1 MSPQSPP
8 ASGPALVPP
17 RPAQGRYAPRPDVI
31 DRFAVSPAVVDLD
44 AECVDAEVFVG
55 RIDRELKIRFYQPK
69 SRKTYRLAVA
79 GFLRWLGRP
88 PAEATRE
95 DVRDWLELLVDGGAK
110 SSWVSV
116 HLSALRTAFDKMC
129 LRAITLGLCTPR
141 RASRLPIVL
150 SVDEI
155 ARLLCAAPSARD
167 KLLLGLMYATG
178 MRVSEVVRVR
188 FRDLDFD
195 RRSIRVEQGKG
206 RKDRLVMLPQSFAP
220 LLERL
225 RTLHTATD
233 FLFTAVD
240 DARRH
245 LCPRTAQRAMQR
257 AVRLAGLDKP
267 ATCHSLRH
275 SFATHLLENGTDI
288 RFIQNLL
295 GHLRLETTT
304 IYTKLAV
311 LRGERATSPL
321 DVLTQRNAS
330 SSTTLPLPE
339 PKSLSTRSSPPPPP
353 PPVGRLGISLVM
365 RGAGAERRG
374 EVTLV
379 VRGEP
384 SVTLPGIVVREPRR
398 GFLALELPPLEDWA
412 PALSYVDDH
421 VRARFEEA
429 EFYEGLRAAIAQRWT
444 RDSGGAGPASVTP
457 AARGQGRAV
466 DVVDVPGA
474 LSA

>member
-1 MSPQSPP
+1 MSPHGCPP
-8 ASGPALVPP
+8 SGPALAAP
-17 RPAQGRYAPRPDVI
+17 RPAQGRYAPCPDVI

-44 AECVDAEVFVG
+44 AEVVDADVFLR
-55 RIDRELKIRFYQPK
+55 RIDREMKIRFYQPK

-95 DVRDWLELLVDGGAK
+95 DVRDWLELLVDGGAT

-129 LRAITLGLCTPR
+129 MRSITLGLCTPR
-141 RASRLPIVL
+141 MASKLPVVL
-150 SVDEI
+150 SIDEV

-188 FRDLDFD
+188 FRDLDFE

-321 DVLTQRNAS
+321 DLLAQRNG
-330 SSTTLPLPE
+330 
-339 PKSLSTRSSPPPPP
+339 SSPASLPSEDARILPARSPPSPRP
-353 PPVGRLGISLVM
+353 AVGRLGMSLVM
-365 RGAGAERRG
+365 KGAGTERRG

-429 EFYEGLRAAIAQRWT
+429 EFYEGLRAAIAQRWM
-444 RDSGGAGPASVTP
+444 RDSGEACPAAATP
-457 AARGQGRAV
+457 ATHGQVRGVGVVGAR
-466 DVVDVPGA
+466 
-474 LSA
+474 SA

>member
-1 MSPQSPP
+1 VNPAAHASPFAHP
-8 ASGPALVPP
+8 PP
-17 RPAQGRYAPRPDVI
+17 RPAHGRYAPRPDVV
-31 DRFAVSPAVVDLD
+31 DRYALSPAVVDLD
-44 AECVDAEVFVG
+44 VEVVDADVFVA
-55 RIDRELKIRFYQPK
+55 RIDREMKIRFYQPK
-69 SRKTYRLAVA
+69 TRKSYRLAVG

-88 PAEATRE
+88 PADATRD
-95 DVRDWLELLVDGGAK
+95 DVRDWLELLVDGGAQ

-129 LRAITLGLCTPR
+129 LRGITLGLCTPR

-150 SVDEI
+150 SVDEV

-178 MRVSEVVRVR
+178 MRVSEVVRLR

-225 RTLHTATD
+225 RSLHQATD
-233 FLFTAVD
+233 FVFPAVD

-321 DVLTQRNAS
+321 DVLAQRNAQTSLPAPS
-330 SSTTLPLPE
+330 SS
-339 PKSLSTRSSPPPPP
+339 SSSSSS
-353 PPVGRLGISLVM
+353 VGRMGISLVM
-365 RGAGAERRG
+365 KGAGSSRWG

-384 SVTLPGIVVREPRR
+384 EVTLGGIVVREPRR

-412 PALSYVDDH
+412 PTLSFVDDA

-429 EFYEGLRAAIAQRWT
+429 EFYESLRGAIAQRWM
-444 RDSGGAGPASVTP
+444 REVASHAPLPSPSSSSSLPGRVAS
-457 AARGQGRAV
+457 AAA
-466 DVVDVPGA
+466 A
-474 LSA
+474 

>member
-1 MSPQSPP
+1 MPP
-8 ASGPALVPP
+8 YAHPSAFALVPP
-17 RPAQGRYAPRPDVI
+17 RPAHGRYAPRGDVV

-44 AECVDAEVFVG
+44 VEPVDADVFVA

-69 SRKTYRLAVA
+69 SRKTYRLAVG

-88 PAEATRE
+88 PADATRE
-95 DVRDWLELLVDGGAK
+95 DVRDWLELLVDGGAT

-129 LRAITLGLCTPR
+129 LRSITLGLCTPR
-141 RASRLPIVL
+141 RASKLPIVL
-150 SVDEI
+150 SVDEV

-178 MRVSEVVRVR
+178 MRVSEVVRLR

-233 FLFTAVD
+233 FLFPAVE

-321 DVLTQRNAS
+321 DVLAQRNAS
-330 SSTTLPLPE
+330 SSATLPGSDTKALLANA
-339 PKSLSTRSSPPPPP
+339 KSP

-365 RGAGAERRG
+365 KGVGAARRG

-384 SVTLPGIVVREPRR
+384 SVTLTGIVVREPRR
-398 GFLALELPPLEDWA
+398 GFLALELPPLEDWG
-412 PALSYVDDH
+412 PALSYVDEQ
-421 VRARFEEA
+421 VRARFDEA
-429 EFYEGLRAAIAQRWT
+429 EFYEGLRAAIAQRWA
-444 RDSGGAGPASVTP
+444 RENVPASP
-457 AARGQGRAV
+457 ESSMSSRGQGR
-466 DVVDVPGA
+466 VVDVA
-474 LSA
+474 AASSA